1 MSNSPTPSHGSQSLN
16 SLGDKAAITL
26 STLCFIHCLALPL
39 MMVLMPSVWLASLN
53 DERFHQLLLFAVLP
67 ISLYALWRGYRQHQ
81 QGMVLSV
88 VLLGLVLLA
97 ASALL
102 GHDMLGEWGE
112 KLLTVMG
119 AVTVALGHWWN
130 YRVRSH

>member
-1 MSNSPTPSHGSQSLN
+1 MSNSPTPSHESQPLN

-112 KLLTVMG
+112 KLLTVIG

>member
-16 SLGDKAAITL
+16 SLSDKAAITL

-39 MMVLMPSVWLASLN
+39 MIVLMPSVWLVSLN
-53 DERFHQLLLFAVLP
+53 GERFHQLLLFAVLP
-67 ISLYALWRGYRQHQ
+67 ISLFALWRGYRQHQ